1 MFNNTALD
9 IAIGLT
15 FIFVLYSLLALTI
28 NEFLATIFAYRSRML
43 ERALEQM
50 LDGKNYGYHWW
61 DKVANFFL
69 WIYYLNK
76 ERSSDQQNE
85 ELKSLDAFLSKT
97 DLSNPEVATNGKT
110 RFYYRR
116 VKVNE
121 KSLLFTA
128 NITDHP
134 LYKRKAEKSVFFKK
148 PAYLSA
154 DSFSDMLIDVLGK
167 NRSTGAPILLKD
179 ITAFVN
185 NEINNNPD
193 LKKVL
198 NLYIEQANGDLQRFK
213 LLLENWF
220 DDTMDRVSGW
230 YKKQSY
236 RRSIFIG
243 FLIAMTFNV
252 STIDIVKKLSKDKE
266 VRAALVKNAS
276 DYVKTHVIDNS
287 AGTKRVVSVQEKTP
301 LKPAKDTTNQTDT
314 TKKSQPATTS
324 TATEFPKD
332 STKSN
337 SSDPDFEEVKR
348 KLRQIDSLY
357 KNDIAE
363 NDSLLGLGWGD
374 FGIADRKKKYSKDS
388 ADYKNDKIH
397 KKPWRPWFETK
408 IGNPFYKPSYV
419 IRKTFSS
426 LNLFLGFLITALA
439 IALGAPFWFDLL
451 NKFVN
456 LRVSGNK
463 PESTK
468 DESASSK
475 TASLNQ
481 LPNPKSFG

>member
-1 MFNNTALD
+1 MFNNAVLD

-69 WIYYLNK
+69 WIFYLIK
-76 ERSSDQQNE
+76 EKFSDQQNE

-97 DLSNPEVATNGKT
+97 DLSNPEIVANGKT
-110 RFYYRR
+110 SFYYRR
-116 VKVNE
+116 IKVNE

-167 NRSTGAPILLKD
+167 NRAAGSPILLKD
-179 ITAFVN
+179 IAAF
-185 NEINNNPD
+185 INTQIENNPD

-213 LLLENWF
+213 LLVENWF

-243 FLIAMTFNV
+243 FIIAITFNV
-252 STIDIVKKLSKDKE
+252 STIHIVKKLSKDKD
-266 VRAALVKNAS
+266 VREALVKNAS
-276 DYVKTHVIDNS
+276 EYVKTHIIDTTG
-287 AGTKRVVSVQEKTP
+287 GTKKVVSAQENT
-301 LKPAKDTTNQTDT
+301 PAKPTLDVVTNQADT
-314 TKKSQPATTS
+314 LKEGGPATS
-324 TATEFPKD
+324 NATVVPKA
-332 STKSN
+332 STKN
-337 SSDPDFEEVKR
+337 NPPDPDFEEAKR

-357 KNDIAE
+357 KYDIAE

-374 FGIADRKKKYSKDS
+374 FGIKEKTRRYDSLIAIGKDPRK
-388 ADYKNDKIH
+388 
-397 KKPWRPWFETK
+397 PLFMTK
-408 IGNPFYKPSYV
+408 FGKPFYKPVYV
-419 IRKTFSS
+419 LGKTFGS
-426 LNLFLGFLITALA
+426 LNSLIGFLITALA
-439 IALGAPFWFDLL
+439 ISLGAPFWFDLL
-451 NKFVN
+451 NRFVN
-456 LRVSGNK
+456 LRVTGTK
-463 PESTK
+463 PENTK
-468 DESASSK
+468 EQSPSSK

>member
-1 MFNNTALD
+1 MNFSQPFLP
-9 IAIGLT
+9 IAPECWKG
-15 FIFVLYSLLALTI
+15 
-28 NEFLATIFAYRSRML
+28 
-43 ERALEQM
+43 ALEQM

-110 RFYYRR
+110 EFYYRR

-148 PAYLSA
+148 PAYLSS

-167 NRSTGAPILLKD
+167 NRSISAPILLKD

-193 LKKVL
+193 LKRVL

-252 STIDIVKKLSKDKE
+252 STIDIVKKLSKDKDARE
-266 VRAALVKNAS
+266 ALVRNAS
-276 DYVKTHVIDNS
+276 EYVKTHMIDASSDTKKVIPAPENAPRKPTQD
-287 AGTKRVVSVQEKTP
+287 SVI
-301 LKPAKDTTNQTDT
+301 NRTDT
-314 TKKSQPATTS
+314 AKNDQRATAS
-324 TATEFPKD
+324 TATAAPKD
-332 STKSN
+332 SAENN
-337 SSDPDFEEVKR
+337 SPDPDFEEAKR
-348 KLRQIDSLY
+348 KLHQIDSLY
-357 KNDIAE
+357 KSEIAQ
-363 NDSLLGLGWGD
+363 NDSILGLGWGN
-374 FGIADRKKKYSKDS
+374 FGVTERINKYLMDS
-388 ADYKNDKIH
+388 IDYANGKSEEMPNKPDIKRSITGKIL
-397 KKPWRPWFETK
+397 
-408 IGNPFYKPSYV
+408 YV
-419 IRKTFSS
+419 LGRTIQSPI
-426 LNLFLGFLITALA
+426 LLLGFLITAFA
-439 IALGAPFWFDLL
+439 ISLGAPFWFDLL
-451 NKFVN
+451 NRFVN
-456 LRVSGNK
+456 LRVSGAK
-463 PESTK
+463 PAGSSETVVTK
-468 DESASSK
+468 TTRLSK
-475 TASLNQ
+475 KPDPTA
-481 LPNPKSFG
+481 KG

>member
-1 MFNNTALD
+1 MTIIIKCETFESKDFARLIEYKPFLQPLLKAKAIVMFNNTALD
-9 IAIGLT
+9 VAIGLT

-69 WIYYLNK
+69 WIYYLFK
-76 ERSSDQQNE
+76 EKSSSSDQQNE

-97 DLSNPEVATNGKT
+97 DLSNPEVASNGKT

-154 DSFSDMLIDVLGK
+154 DSFSDMLIDILGK
-167 NRSTGAPILLKD
+167 NRTAGSPILLKD

-213 LLLENWF
+213 FLLENWF

-252 STIDIVKKLSKDKE
+252 STIDIVKKLSKDKDARE
-266 VRAALVKNAS
+266 AMVKNAS
-276 DYVKTHVIDNS
+276 EYLKKHLDDTSFRQSPQVNDSASLEDVKKKIKEIDNFY
-287 AGTKRVVSVQEKTP
+287 KT
-301 LKPAKDTTNQTDT
+301 
-314 TKKSQPATTS
+314 
-324 TATEFPKD
+324 
-332 STKSN
+332 
-337 SSDPDFEEVKR
+337 EVA
-348 KLRQIDSLY
+348 Q
-357 KNDIAE
+357 
-363 NDSLLGLGWGD
+363 NDSILGLGWRD
-374 FGIADRKKKYSKDS
+374 FEVKEKTRKYDSLLALGKDPR
-388 ADYKNDKIH
+388 
-397 KKPWRPWFETK
+397 KPLFMTK
-408 IGNPFYKPSYV
+408 FGKPFYKPVYV
-419 IRKTFSS
+419 LGKTFGS
-426 LNLFLGFLITALA
+426 LNSLIGFLITALA
-439 IALGAPFWFDLL
+439 ISLGAPFWFDLL
-451 NKFVN
+451 NRFVN
-456 LRVSGNK
+456 LRVSGTK

-468 DESASSK
+468 EQNVSSK

-481 LPNPKSFG
+481 LPNPKAFG